1 MSQDPIG
8 LEGGSAFYSY
18 VRDTNFWIDIFGLS
32 TVYLRNAKV
41 YVGKAKNNAAGR
53 YGNKSTA
60 TDIFKDIPNTDTA
73 QGVEQITYERM
84 NKMVDKGELD
94 PLTNAQRPVD
104 MGNKKKIF
112 RRDLGEKWLK
122 DTFGDNYEDVID
134 KKIKDHYQPLLKCK

>member
-32 TVYLRNAKV
+32 TVYLRNAEV
-41 YVGKAKNNAAGR
+41 YVGKAKNNAAER

-104 MGNKKKIF
+104 MG
-112 RRDLGEKWLK
+112 
-122 DTFGDNYEDVID
+122 
-134 KKIKDHYQPLLKCK
+134 IKRKYSVEIWGKNG